1 MIQSI
6 YVNNFKSLR
15 ECRLDLD
22 KLTCLV
28 GLNGSGKST
37 LLQACGFIAAVM
49 AGKEESWLAERR
61 WTWKDVCTQIPGEND
76 SALLHFSVNFKPDKG
91 SPVRWWCRY
100 NAAQHRCT
108 EERLYLSTDGQ
119 RDKAQTVLWLQN
131 RRAVVAGKTLLMEQV
146 YSGSVLSSLQDK
158 HLTPECLAMR
168 QAVSSL
174 QAFDLLS
181 PQGMRASSRIGQ
193 NVGLGAD
200 GGQIAAFIAAMSDKV
215 KAKLLERLQAFFP
228 SVMGFRIRKKQGGDC
243 ELRIRQRFGTTEIET
258 EARQCSDGLLRVLG
272 ILAALHGP
280 QSLVCFDE
288 IENGISFDLTAA
300 VADELA
306 ASGKQILVTTHDML
320 LVNCLPQ
327 ASVRLVVKKDGLT
340 HVVPFNKVPVLLEKS
355 KIFNAGDALLSM
367 SLEDISQAALQAI
380 SA

>member
-28 GLNGSGKST
+28 GLNGAGKST
-37 LLQACGFIAAVM
+37 LLQACGFIAAAM
-49 AGKEESWLAERR
+49 AGKEEAWLAERR
-61 WTWKDVCTQIPGEND
+61 WTWKDICTQIQGEND
-76 SALLHFSVNFKPDKG
+76 SALLHFSIDFKPDKG
-91 SPVRWWCRY
+91 PSVRWWCRY

-119 RDKAQTVLWLQN
+119 WDKAQIVLWLQN

-181 PQGMRASSRIGQ
+181 PQGMRASSRIGR

-200 GGQIAAFIAAMSDKV
+200 SGQIAAFIAAMSDEV

-228 SVMGFRIRKKQGGDC
+228 SVMGLRIRKKQGGYC

-272 ILAALHGP
+272 ILSALHGS

-340 HVVPFNKVPVLLEKS
+340 HVVLFNKVPVLLEKS

>member
-1 MIQSI
+1 
-6 YVNNFKSLR
+6 
-15 ECRLDLD
+15 
-22 KLTCLV
+22 
-28 GLNGSGKST
+28 
-37 LLQACGFIAAVM
+37 
-49 AGKEESWLAERR
+49 
-61 WTWKDVCTQIPGEND
+61 
-76 SALLHFSVNFKPDKG
+76 
-91 SPVRWWCRY
+91 
-100 NAAQHRCT
+100 
-108 EERLYLSTDGQ
+108 
-119 RDKAQTVLWLQN
+119 
-131 RRAVVAGKTLLMEQV
+131 
-146 YSGSVLSSLQDK
+146 
-158 HLTPECLAMR
+158 MR

-228 SVMGFRIRKKQGGDC
+228 SVMGFRIRKKQGGYC

>member
-28 GLNGSGKST
+28 GLNGAGKST

-49 AGKEESWLAERR
+49 AGREEAWLAERW
-61 WTWKDVCTQIPGEND
+61 WTWKDVCTQISGEND
-76 SALLHFSVNFKPDKG
+76 SALLHFSVDLKPDKG
-91 SPVRWWCRY
+91 PSARWWCRY

-119 RDKAQTVLWLQN
+119 WDKAQTVLWLQN

-181 PQGMRASSRIGQ
+181 PQGMRASSRIDQ

-200 GGQIAAFIAAMSDKV
+200 GRQIAAFIAAMSDKV
-215 KAKLLERLQAFFP
+215 KAKLL
-228 SVMGFRIRKKQGGDC
+228 V
-243 ELRIRQRFGTTEIET
+243 
-258 EARQCSDGLLRVLG
+258 
-272 ILAALHGP
+272 
-280 QSLVCFDE
+280 
-288 IENGISFDLTAA
+288 
-300 VADELA
+300 
-306 ASGKQILVTTHDML
+306 
-320 LVNCLPQ
+320 
-327 ASVRLVVKKDGLT
+327 
-340 HVVPFNKVPVLLEKS
+340 
-355 KIFNAGDALLSM
+355 
-367 SLEDISQAALQAI
+367 
-380 SA
+380 